1 MFIIFTWIT
10 DGPFKGPLQSRI
22 ETFKMTAMKNKL
34 LFRVFFSP
42 YIFHIKK
49 FLKAHQVFLPGL
61 RNYGSYANM
70 LFI

>member
-34 LFRVFFSP
+34 LFRVFFLPTFST
-42 YIFHIKK
+42 
-49 FLKAHQVFLPGL
+49 LK
-61 RNYGSYANM
+61 NS
-70 LFI
+70 